1 MLKWI
6 NNIFKFTWLD
16 KLVEMLVENVFNIP
30 MATKLGSSIH
40 FFIYD
45 TIKIIILLAI
55 MIFTISYIRSYF
67 PPERTKKILSKFHG
81 VTGNIMASLLGIV
94 TPFCSCSSVPI
105 FIGFIEAGVPLGLTF
120 SFLITS
126 PIVNE
131 AAFAIL
137 LASFGWKIATVYVIT
152 GVVVGVVGGLL
163 IGKLNMEKEV
173 EEYVYQIQMGET
185 EIEELTREQRIRFAL
200 DNVRDIVK
208 RIWLFL
214 MVGIGIGAAIHGWAP
229 APVLAKYAG
238 PNNPFA
244 VFIAVVVGIPLYS
257 NALGTIPI
265 AEALINK
272 GVGIGTALSFMMAT
286 TALSLPEMIL
296 LRKVIKPK
304 LITAFVIIT
313 GIGIIVV
320 GYLFNAIAPWLIQ

>member
-1 MLKWI
+1 MDFINGLLQFKW
-6 NNIFKFTWLD
+6 LY
-16 KLVEMLVENVFNIP
+16 KLVELLVENVFNIS
-30 MATKLGSSIH
+30 MTTRLGSSIH

-45 TIKIIILLAI
+45 TIKIVILLGI
-55 MIFTISYIRSYF
+55 MIFLISYIRSYF
-67 PPERTKKILSKFHG
+67 PPERTKKILSKFDG
-81 VTGNIMASLLGIV
+81 IKGNIMASLMGIV

-105 FIGFIEAGVPLGLTF
+105 FIGFVEAGVPLGLTF

-137 LASFGWKIATVYVIT
+137 LASFGWKLAFLYVIT
-152 GVVVGVVGGLL
+152 GVIVGVVGGII
-163 IGKLNMEKEV
+163 IGKLKLENEV
-173 EEYVYQIQMGET
+173 EEYVYQMQVGES
-185 EIEELTREQRIRFAL
+185 EVEKLNRKERINFAL
-200 DNVRDIVK
+200 ENVKEIVG
-208 RIWLFL
+208 RIWIYLL
-214 MVGIGIGAAIHGWAP
+214 IGIGIGAVIHGWAP

-238 PNNPFA
+238 PDNPLA
-244 VFIAVVVGIPLYS
+244 VFVAVILGIPLYS

-272 GVGIGTALSFMMAT
+272 GVGIGTAMAFMMAT

-304 LITAFVIIT
+304 LIAYFVAIT
-313 GIGIIVV
+313 GVAIILV
-320 GYLFNAIAPWLIQ
+320 GYLFNAVAHLLI